1 MRRGENI
8 YKRKDG
14 RWEGRYKK
22 GYKPNGR
29 IKYGYI
35 YGKTF
40 SEVRSKLYAMKAYY
54 QTHQELYGGACI
66 PLEEW
71 GHHWLNEIQQG
82 VKRSTFNSYYFK
94 LTTYVFP
101 YIGNIDLNE
110 LKLEN
115 GKYLVN
121 KWIEKGL
128 EVSTMQ
134 VILRIANQCLTGAQE
149 KDYLKQNPF
158 LLLKLPKKRKK
169 LIRALT
175 WDEQNDLEKAA
186 LSRKNHTGLP
196 TYLALHTGLRIGE
209 IAALKWS
216 DIDFD
221 RNIIT
226 VNQTYQRVALRK
238 GDQKTQLI
246 LGSTKTESG
255 TRCVP
260 MGKPLRKQLFKY
272 SRKATGKYVFS
283 TQGHPIEPRLLTY
296 HFHQIRKQC
305 GLEDIHFHQLRHT
318 FATRCL
324 EPQNDINSVSA
335 MLGHSSTQLTLDT
348 YADSMMEQKI
358 KVIYQMEAAM
368 CERK

>member
-35 YGKTF
+35 YGKTLT
-40 SEVRSKLYAMKAYY
+40 EVRSQLYAMKAYY
-54 QTHQELYGGACI
+54 NTRQELYGNVCI
-66 PLEEW
+66 PFEEW
-71 GHHWLNEIQQG
+71 GHQWLNEIQQG
-82 VKRSTFNSYYFK
+82 IKPATYTSYYYK
-94 LTTYVFP
+94 LTKYVFP
-101 YIGNIDLNE
+101 YIGEYDLNE

-115 GKYLVN
+115 GKHLVN
-121 KWIEKGL
+121 QWIEKGL

-134 VILRIANQCLTGAQE
+134 VILGVAKQCLYEAQKQE
-149 KDYLKQNPF
+149 YLKENPF
-158 LLLKLPKKRKK
+158 RFLKLPKMRKK
-169 LIRALT
+169 PIRALT

-216 DIDFD
+216 DIDFKRD
-221 RNIIT
+221 IIT
-226 VNQTYQRVALRK
+226 VNQTYQRVALAID
-238 GDQKTQLI
+238 GQKTQLN
-246 LGSTKTESG
+246 LGTTKTESG
-255 TRCVP
+255 TRSVP
-260 MGKPLRKQLFKY
+260 IGRPLKKQLLSY
-272 SRKATGKYVFS
+272 RRKAKGDHVFS
-283 TQGHPIEPRLLTY
+283 TKGHPVEPRLLTY
-296 HFHQIRKQC
+296 HFHQLRKQC

-324 EPQNDINSVSA
+324 EEQSDIKSVSD
-335 MLGHSSTQLTLDT
+335 MMGHRSTQLTLDT
-348 YADSMMEQKI
+348 YADSMMEQRI
-358 KVIYQMEAAM
+358 KVIYQMETALCA
-368 CERK
+368 RK

>member
-1 MRRGENI
+1 MRKGENI

-22 GYKPNGR
+22 GYKPNGK

-40 SEVRSKLYAMKAYY
+40 SEVRSQLYSMKAYY
-54 QTHQELYGGACI
+54 NTRQELYGGICM
-66 PLEEW
+66 PFEEW
-71 GHHWLNEIQQG
+71 GHYWLNEVQQE
-82 VKRSTFNSYYFK
+82 VKPSTYTSYYYK
-94 LTTYVFP
+94 LTKYVFP
-101 YIGNIDLNE
+101 YIGDIDLNE

-121 KWIEKGL
+121 QWIERGL
-128 EVSTMQ
+128 QVSTMQ
-134 VILRIANQCLTGAQE
+134 VILRIANQCLYEARKQ
-149 KDYLKQNPF
+149 DYINHNPF
-158 LLLKLPKKRKK
+158 LLLKLPKKRRK

-175 WDEQNDLEKAA
+175 VDEQKDLEKAA
-186 LSRKNHTGLP
+186 LSKKNHTGLP
-196 TYLALHTGLRIGE
+196 TFLALHTGLRIGE

-216 DIDFD
+216 DIDFE

-226 VNQTYQRVALRK
+226 VNKTYQRVPLGIR
-238 GDQKTQLI
+238 DQKTQLI

-255 TRCVP
+255 TRSIP
-260 MGKPLRKQLFKY
+260 IGKPLRKQLMRY
-272 SRKATGKYVFS
+272 RRTATEKHVFS
-283 TQGHPIEPRLLTY
+283 TKGHPVEPRLLTY

-324 EPQNDINSVSA
+324 EPQSDIKSVSD
-335 MLGHSSTQLTLDT
+335 MMGHSSTQLTLDT
-348 YADSMMEQKI
+348 YADSMMEQKT
-358 KVIYQMEAAM
+358 KVIFQMEAAI
-368 CERK
+368 C